1 MFTFPKGRKNDLLR
15 KLERVLIMKKNV
27 TVLQNNEVKMYEA
40 PPDEKDVY
48 IERLKKQGYNS
59 SIINGTLTVKCDSR
73 TEMEQLKEK
82 IGVHNFSV
90 GFVFPE

>member
-1 MFTFPKGRKNDLLR
+1 MVLYLLFTRIKRKNDLLR

-48 IERLKKQGYNS
+48 IERLKKQGYNR
-59 SIINGTLTVKCDSR
+59 SIFILIVSILVSIWQKVK
-73 TEMEQLKEK
+73 
-82 IGVHNFSV
+82 V
-90 GFVFPE
+90 